1 MTFPLPLD
9 SFRLPNDGRKWRR
22 LCEQRRNLALRLS
35 SNTKANVVVGDVFSL
50 RAGLTRR
57 TFFRRMADLR
67 LLGLLRSIGRIGYEF
82 NLSALKKSEVPD
94 SECGSNKTNLA
105 LTE

>member
-1 MTFPLPLD
+1 MSVNCGLEK
-9 SFRLPNDGRKWRR
+9 FRLPNDGRKWRR

-35 SNTKANVVVGDVFSL
+35 ANTKAKIVVVDVCSL

-67 LLGLLRSIGRIGYEF
+67 SLGLLRSIGRIGYEF
-82 NLSALKKSEVPD
+82 DLSGLNKSQVPD
-94 SECGSNKTNLA
+94 SESGTNKANLA